1 MSDYLI
7 LLHLMKEVTRGLDLI
22 VTSRK
27 KNVGSL
33 RKILRDTTELL
44 QQNEIIKVKMIT
56 FRQQVSNTKLD
67 KRLFS
72 TTTISDLGFIFV
84 ARKTTFNKTY
94 RPGKQLSL

>member
-7 LLHLMKEVTRGLDLI
+7 LVHLIKEVTRGLDLI

-27 KNVGSL
+27 KKVGSL

-72 TTTISDLGFIFV
+72 TTTISD
-84 ARKTTFNKTY
+84 
-94 RPGKQLSL
+94 